1 MKIEDRD
8 VFMALKEYGS
18 YQEIRAWLE
27 KRQQMTLRDEFAAKA
42 MQGQL
47 AFSPHDSF
55 DKTNTPDEVA
65 KLAYRFADA
74 MLAERIK

>member
-1 MKIEDRD
+1 MS
-8 VFMALKEYGS
+8 VFSGAPGGGTGMA
-18 YQEIRAWLE
+18 QCR
-27 KRQQMTLRDEFAAKA
+27 MTLRDYFAAKA

-74 MLAERIK
+74 MLAERDKP